1 MFDKQT
7 PAYTPFLKHNDI
19 AKNQDAIMKAGV
31 MDGLVAMLSSPSDII
46 KMNALASIATLC
58 QDKRMPS
65 LREKLY
71 TLILM
76 TKPNHSMESEHSA
89 ETQRNNS
96 DGGTAP
102 IRQRWHSGPLRRC
115 TRRSIASQ

>member
-1 MFDKQT
+1 MF
-7 PAYTPFLKHNDI
+7 PNDSWLHSLAQQQHDL

-65 LREKLY
+65 LSKIVYANLNDK
-71 TLILM
+71 T
-76 TKPNHSMESEHSA
+76 NHSMESEHSA

-102 IRQRWHSGPLRRC
+102 IRQRGHPGPLCRR
-115 TRRSIASQ
+115 TRRSVASQ